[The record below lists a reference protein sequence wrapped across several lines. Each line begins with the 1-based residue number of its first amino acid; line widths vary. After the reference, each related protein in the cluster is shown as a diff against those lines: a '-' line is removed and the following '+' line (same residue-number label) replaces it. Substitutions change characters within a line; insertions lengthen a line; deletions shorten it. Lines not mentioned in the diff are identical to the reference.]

1 MNPSVPGV
9 PCPDCGRAIIATLDQ
24 LVSGRSI
31 DCSCGLKMR
40 VDEERSREVIAGL
53 RKLKSQLGE
62 TPR

>member
-1 MNPSVPGV
+1 MTSSPPGV

-31 DCSCGLKMR
+31 DCTCGLKMR
-40 VDEERSREVIAGL
+40 VDEERSGNVMSEL

-62 TPR
+62 TER